1 MARILGGGGKMP
13 SQTAGRPGYRS
24 LQAFGAPRKRV
35 GLVTR
40 ATAKTV
46 TRLLRRDPSK
56 YQGDAPF
63 GGPLTRAT
71 FTTAMTGTN
80 NDLKFIATQR
90 GAPASTIR
98 VQLLVA
104 GANTPLT
111 VSVSGSDVT
120 VNVATSAGSA
130 ATSTAAQVLA
140 ALNANANVRAVI
152 ETELAPGNDGTGVVT
167 AQAYVTLV
175 GGVVPVIKGSG
186 PRANPE
192 SIMVDHNMK
201 SDLAAGRG
209 GKRVVNKG
217 ANRSLRKY

>member
-13 SQTAGRPGYRS
+13 SQTVGRPGYRS

-63 GGPLTRAT
+63 GSPLTSASYI
-71 FTTAMTGTN
+71 TAMAGTN
-80 NDLKFIATQR
+80 NDLKFVASQR
-90 GAPASTIR
+90 GAPATAIR

-111 VSVSGSDVT
+111 VSASGSDVT

-140 ALNANANVRAVI
+140 ALNANANVRALI
-152 ETELAPGNDGTGVVT
+152 ETQLAPGNDGTGVV
-167 AQAYVTLV
+167 AALAFVTLA
-175 GGVVPVIKGSG
+175 GGVVPVIQGSG
-186 PRANPE
+186 DRATPE
-192 SIMVDHNMK
+192 SLMVDHNMK

-217 ANRSLRKY
+217 TNRSLRKY